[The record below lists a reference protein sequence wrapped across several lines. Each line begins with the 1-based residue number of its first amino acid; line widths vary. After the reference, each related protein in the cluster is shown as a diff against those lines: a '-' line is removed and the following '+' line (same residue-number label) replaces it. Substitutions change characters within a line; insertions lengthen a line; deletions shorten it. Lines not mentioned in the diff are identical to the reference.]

1 MGASCIGIRYVGVSV
16 DTLLCMGVMM
26 QVEEMIEINR
36 RLRAIATQVID
47 DVEDMAKTGDH
58 ALFYER
64 MVCNAQDFETALQ
77 MQAKKLLHELCERKA
92 GTDVPNK

>member
-1 MGASCIGIRYVGVSV
+1 MGVGYSDCDHVDLSV
-16 DTLLCMGVMM
+16 DSIIYMGVMM
-26 QVEEMIEINR
+26 QIEEMLEINR
-36 RLRAIATQVID
+36 RLTAIATQVID

-77 MQAKKLLHELCERKA
+77 TERILS
-92 GTDVPNK
+92 NK

>member
-26 QVEEMIEINR
+26 QVEEMIELNR
-36 RLRAIATQVID
+36 KLKAIATQVID
-47 DVEDMAKTGDH
+47 DVEDMAKTSDH

-64 MVCNAQDFETALQ
+64 MVANAQDFETALQ
-77 MQAKKLLHELCERKA
+77 TERILS
-92 GTDVPNK
+92 NK